1 MRTSIVYWNILRAA
15 ELWPIRARAMRLF
28 NRDRWRNPTCSI
40 SCGPEST
47 RYLCGTAETPIGS
60 LGMPQLENERKLA
73 ERVKELD
80 CLYALAKITQA
91 YERPLPEILEE
102 ALKVVPT
109 GWQFPDAA
117 HVLVQ
122 LDDMEHGSLT
132 NDEYAIH
139 AALKVDHLPRGRIV
153 VSYPDAG
160 IAGDEP
166 LFLPEEQQL
175 LDKIAADLSTA
186 IERHERRQQQEMLEL
201 RMRSN
206 DRLTILAEITAG
218 IAHEMNTPL
227 GNVLGYAELLKK
239 NETGPARRSDLQRII
254 DSALIGRE
262 IVKKLMYFSCEMPAH
277 FQLADANKALR
288 DVLHLLE
295 HRLEQQKVSVS
306 WHLGTDLPTVRVDQV
321 QFAQVVSNL
330 VLNAMAAMP
339 KGGTITISS
348 RVQGDW
354 VAIAITDT
362 GSGIAPADL
371 KKIFQPF
378 FTTKPTGEGT
388 GLGLSVVHGI
398 MKGHRGQVSA
408 ASTLGAGTT
417 FTILFPVSSS

>member
-1 MRTSIVYWNILRAA
+1 
-15 ELWPIRARAMRLF
+15 
-28 NRDRWRNPTCSI
+28 
-40 SCGPEST
+40 
-47 RYLCGTAETPIGS
+47 
-60 LGMPQLENERKLA
+60 MPQLENERKLA

-109 GWQFPDAA
+109 GWQFPDSAQ
-117 HVLVQ
+117 VLVQ
-122 LDDMEHGSLT
+122 LDDLEHGIVT
-132 NDEYAIH
+132 NNGYAMH
-139 AALKVDHLPRGRIV
+139 AALKVDHVQRGRIV

-160 IAGDEP
+160 IAGAEP

-295 HRLEQQKVSVS
+295 HRLEQQNVSVS
-306 WHLGTDLPTVRVDQV
+306 WYLGTELPTVRVDQV

-348 RVQGDW
+348 QVQDDW
-354 VAIAITDT
+354 VSIAITDT